1 MKTLV
6 RSKRRLFTSEPH
18 ITVSIPILRTLINI
32 TSAPTDHCMM
42 FIDSQLLSVLS
53 NIMSQDSPS
62 CLRRDAFL
70 VVANLVA
77 TESPLVEQ
85 VLEEDQ
91 ILREIESVIGVPSH
105 TFDPSTSSWVPQRY
119 YVRYST
125 EEDWKVTM
133 EALWIVCNLLTV
145 GNDAH
150 IT

>member
-1 MKTLV
+1 
-6 RSKRRLFTSEPH
+6 
-18 ITVSIPILRTLINI
+18 
-32 TSAPTDHCMM
+32 MM

-77 TESPLVEQ
+77 TESPMVEQ

-91 ILREIESVIGVPSH
+91 MLREIESVIGVPSH
-105 TFDPSTSSWVPQRY
+105 TFDPSISSWVPLRY
-119 YVRYST
+119 YVRYTT